1 MLKVQD
7 YSDNPLFEIQAKS
20 EVSGGLPLFETIVVF
35 ENYPVEKT
43 EANEKEGSLQLGKIE
58 GFEQTNYPLTL
69 VAMPGDELLVTISY
83 DTCRLE
89 EDAIERMLGH
99 LQTIFSA
106 IAENPQ
112 QRVNELPLLTER
124 ERHQLL
130 VEWNQTESE
139 YPKDQCIHQLFE
151 KQVELNPSAIAVVFA
166 GQELTYQQLN
176 TSSQSTR
183 TLPTKSR
190 SRSRSLGRDMCRTFP
205 RDDSRDIRDTESG
218 WSLRTV
224 RC

>member
-1 MLKVQD
+1 
-7 YSDNPLFEIQAKS
+7 
-20 EVSGGLPLFETIVVF
+20 
-35 ENYPVEKT
+35 
-43 EANEKEGSLQLGKIE
+43 
-58 GFEQTNYPLTL
+58 
-69 VAMPGDELLVTISY
+69 MPGDELLVKISY

-139 YPKDQCIHQLFE
+139 YPQDKCIHQLFE

-176 TSSQSTR
+176 TKANQ
-183 TLPTKSR
+183 LGHYPTKSR

-205 RDDSRDIRDTESG
+205 RDDSRDIRNTESG